1 MGSIRLGRVC
11 VGVRHLSASVRS
23 VIESLLH
30 LMQARDGGSV
40 VELSNQ
46 GTTVEMFDRI
56 AALDEHRKR
65 GEVAFR
71 IYFRGFEPF
80 VRAAQADLVI
90 DRPIRPSALE
100 QALAQAA
107 AHRPA
112 GARQVART
120 LSAGEV
126 LRWLRANRSVRLVH
140 LQVVGLG
147 WWCRPGSEEVYG
159 TPLGQLGA
167 PNPDS
172 PLRILLDTSA
182 DEMPAAAGVRLS
194 YEQWV
199 YAIAQHSDGA
209 ALMEHDDQRALV
221 LERSV
226 AVAANNRD
234 FARLSA
240 LFLRPVNVIEAARLG
255 RVTTETVR
263 RFLNAS
269 IVIGRL
275 RAAEAPACP
284 KPVTVDIEHAA
295 VKPTAKPA
303 TGLFS
308 RLFKRLVE
316 GRADV
321 R

>member
-1 MGSIRLGRVC
+1 M
-11 VGVRHLSASVRS
+11 
-23 VIESLLH
+23 
-30 LMQARDGGSV
+30 
-40 VELSNQ
+40 
-46 GTTVEMFDRI
+46 
-56 AALDEHRKR
+56 
-65 GEVAFR
+65 
-71 IYFRGFEPF
+71 
-80 VRAAQADLVI
+80 
-90 DRPIRPSALE
+90 
-100 QALAQAA
+100 
-107 AHRPA
+107 
-112 GARQVART
+112 
-120 LSAGEV
+120 
-126 LRWLRANRSVRLVH
+126 RANRSVRLVH

-172 PLRILLDTSA
+172 PLRFMLDESE
-182 DEMPAAAGVRLS
+182 DMPAAPGVRLS

-240 LFLRPVNVIEAARLG
+240 LFLRPVNVSEAARLA
-255 RVTTETVR
+255 RVSAETVR

-269 IVIGRL
+269 MVIGRL
-275 RAAEAPACP
+275 RTAEMPASAKSVAVDSAEPVVRAAS
-284 KPVTVDIEHAA
+284 
-295 VKPTAKPA
+295 KPA
-303 TGLFS
+303 PGLFS